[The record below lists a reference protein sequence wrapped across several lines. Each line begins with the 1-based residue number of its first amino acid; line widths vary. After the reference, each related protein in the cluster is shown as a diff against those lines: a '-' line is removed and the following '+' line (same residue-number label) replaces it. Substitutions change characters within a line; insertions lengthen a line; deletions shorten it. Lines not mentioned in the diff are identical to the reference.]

1 MHRTFLHIK
10 HILVLIAVGLLAS
23 CSSTKPAT
31 TINVPVERPA
41 SGDDESF
48 DPVTLNDEDLSFR
61 EEGSNVSTP
70 TQTDTNVD
78 NTPKRRS
85 IDGYRV
91 QLFAS
96 KEIDKATQEKKEAEF
111 VFNSDGIGVYI
122 EFDSPMYKV
131 RIGDCAT
138 RDAAEELREVA
149 RKRGYP
155 TSWIVKA
162 KVSAARAGRN

>member
-1 MHRTFLHIK
+1 MHRTFIYIK
-10 HILVLIAVGLLAS
+10 HILVLIAIGLLSS
-23 CSSTKPAT
+23 CGSTKPAT
-31 TINVPVERPA
+31 VVNVPVERAVP
-41 SGDDESF
+41 GNDESF
-48 DPVTLNDEDLSFR
+48 DPVTLNDEDISFR
-61 EEGSNVSTP
+61 EEGGNVSTS
-70 TQTDTNVD
+70 TQSNVTDD
-78 NTPKRRS
+78 DTPKRRRV
-85 IDGYRV
+85 DGYRV

-111 VFNSDGIGVYI
+111 VFNGDGIGVYI

-138 RDAAEELREVA
+138 RDAAEDLRELA

>member
-1 MHRTFLHIK
+1 
-10 HILVLIAVGLLAS
+10 VGA
-23 CSSTKPAT
+23 
-31 TINVPVERPA
+31 
-41 SGDDESF
+41 DESF
-48 DPVTLNDEDLSFR
+48 DPVTLNDEDLSFPDK
-61 EEGSNVSTP
+61 GSSVNSGTTTETEVKTESKP
-70 TQTDTNVD
+70 
-78 NTPKRRS
+78 RR

-111 VFNSDGIGVYI
+111 VFNGDGIGVYI

-131 RIGDCAT
+131 RIGDCAS
-138 RDAAEELREVA
+138 RDVAEDLREMA